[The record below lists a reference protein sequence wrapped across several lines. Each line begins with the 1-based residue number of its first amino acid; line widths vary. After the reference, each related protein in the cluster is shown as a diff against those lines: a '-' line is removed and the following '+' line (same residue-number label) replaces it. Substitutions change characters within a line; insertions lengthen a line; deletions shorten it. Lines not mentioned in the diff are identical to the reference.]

1 MRAKKHP
8 RSLALTRPKPL
19 LLMATAGT
27 LLLALGAC
35 DTEGALP
42 EDGGDE
48 PNGAAGDDLVVEG
61 ADDASDPIRIG
72 HLAPLTGGLAHSGQD
87 SVNGFDLYW
96 EQVGYTAGGRDVVV
110 IHADTGGDPD
120 NAITQA
126 RRLVDQENVH
136 FIVGPLGGHEGP
148 AIEQVSDET
157 GIPVLMS
164 IAADDS
170 TTQPNEVDTL
180 IRTGFSGSQVSH
192 PFGQYAYDELGCRNA
207 AFIGQD

>member
-87 SVNGFDLYW
+87 SGNGLDLDW

-120 NAITQA
+120 NASTQA
-126 RRLVDQENVH
+126 RPVVEQESVH
-136 FIVGPLGGHEGP
+136 FIGGPLGGREGP
-148 AIEQVSDET
+148 ANGQVSAEA

-164 IAADDS
+164 IAADDP
-170 TTQPNEVDTL
+170 TTQLNDVVAL
-180 IRTGFSGSQVSH
+180 IRTGFSG
-192 PFGQYAYDELGCRNA
+192 AR
-207 AFIGQD
+207 